1 MVDKLFTSIA
11 LEIFKAG
18 MFTTYVAR
26 RDLRMSR
33 MLFMIPKPSYTPESV
48 LRLHCHAQERNK
60 ITQKKIL
67 P

>member
-33 MLFMIPKPSYTPESV
+33 MLFMTPKPSYTPESV
-48 LRLHCHAQERNK
+48 LRLNHLAQERNK
-60 ITQKKIL
+60 ITQNKIL
-67 P
+67 S

>member
-1 MVDKLFTSIA
+1 MVDKSFTSIA

-33 MLFMIPKPSYTPESV
+33 MLFMILKPSYTPESV
-48 LRLHCHAQERNK
+48 LRLNCLTQERNK
-60 ITQKKIL
+60 ITQNKIL
-67 P
+67 S

>member
-1 MVDKLFTSIA
+1 MVDKSFTSIA

-33 MLFMIPKPSYTPESV
+33 MLFMIPKPRYTPESV
-48 LRLHCHAQERNK
+48 LRLNCLAQERNK
-60 ITQKKIL
+60 ITQNKIL
-67 P
+67 S